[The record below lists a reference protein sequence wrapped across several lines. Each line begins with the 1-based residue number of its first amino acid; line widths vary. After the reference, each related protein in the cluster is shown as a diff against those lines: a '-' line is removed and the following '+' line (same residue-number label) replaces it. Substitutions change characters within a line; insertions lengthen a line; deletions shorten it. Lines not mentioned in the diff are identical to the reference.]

1 VWFLNIKKTLIE
13 VLQSIIPLAL
23 IIIVLRW
30 LIVGLTIGT
39 FLNFTIGI
47 ILTII
52 GFTLFLVGANL
63 SLLPIGE
70 MIGKSLITKGSLWY
84 VLGWGAAMGFVTTVA
99 EPGVQILANQA
110 LIVSGGEI
118 SRLFLIFSISLG
130 LGIFLSIAFLRII
143 FKIPL
148 ILILLIS
155 YAIIL
160 VLSFF
165 VNPEFMTI
173 AFDSGGVTTGPMTVP
188 FILALGIGMTSV
200 MKSRRGTDDNF
211 GLIGLAS
218 IGPILA
224 VLILGVIYG

>member
-1 VWFLNIKKTLIE
+1 MWFLNIKKTLIE

-118 SRLFLIFSISLG
+118 SRLF
-130 LGIFLSIAFLRII
+130 
-143 FKIPL
+143 
-148 ILILLIS
+148 
-155 YAIIL
+155 
-160 VLSFF
+160 
-165 VNPEFMTI
+165 
-173 AFDSGGVTTGPMTVP
+173 
-188 FILALGIGMTSV
+188 
-200 MKSRRGTDDNF
+200 
-211 GLIGLAS
+211 
-218 IGPILA
+218 
-224 VLILGVIYG
+224 